1 MERRSFLRTTMG
13 VGIAGLLNVKPAFSS
28 QSESLFEGNNPKL
41 VDLKKLIPGP
51 VIIEQIDLLKN
62 GGDYFVRVTSKDG
75 NIGIVKGNDKIL
87 ETATLIKKLVTPAFK
102 KSDARDIEKLVEDM
116 FYNAS
121 AYKYSG
127 VPLWNGVGHVELAI
141 LDLLGQIAQKPVYDL
156 FGGAIRTEIP
166 VYMSSTRRDTTAE
179 KEIEWVSKR
188 VYETGAKAAK
198 MKIGGRMSRNADAY
212 PGRTER
218 LVKLARKTFGDDFI
232 LYMDSNGSYDV
243 PKAIEVGKFLQEYG
257 ISFYEEPVVWSDF
270 EGTKEVADALD
281 IPVAGGEQDS
291 SLYTFQWYIKH
302 KGLDIVQPDMFYNG
316 GIIRALKVAAFAN
329 QHGMKIVPH
338 SPKNDPAGGA
348 NLQFAAIVPNL
359 GPYQEFQAMPENPDS
374 WYTPYLEVKKGV
386 LKLPTAPGLGFQYDM
401 AFINSSEKL

>member
-1 MERRSFLRTTMG
+1 MERRTFLKTSAG
-13 VGIAGLLNVKPAFSS
+13 VGLAGLFAIEPVFAASTSFAL
-28 QSESLFEGNNPKL
+28 QGNNPQL

-51 VIIEQIDLLKN
+51 VIIDQIDLLKKD
-62 GGDYFVRVTSKDG
+62 GEYFVKVTSKDG
-75 NIGIVKGNDKIL
+75 DTGIVKGNEKIN
-87 ETATLIKKLVTPAFK
+87 ETAAMIKKLVNPAFK
-102 KSDARDIEKLVEDM
+102 KKDARDIETLIEDM
-116 FYNAS
+116 FYNPS
-121 AYKYSG
+121 AYKFTG
-127 VPLWNGVGHVELAI
+127 LPLWNGVGHVELAI
-141 LDLLGQIAQKPVYDL
+141 LDLLGQISRKPVYEL

-212 PGRTER
+212 PGRTET
-218 LVKLARKTFGDDFI
+218 LLKLARKTFGNDFV

-243 PKAIEVGKFLQEYG
+243 PKAIEVGKMLQDYK
-257 ISFYEEPVVWSDF
+257 IAFYEEPVVWSDF
-270 EGTKEVADALD
+270 EGTKAVADALD
-281 IPVAGGEQDS
+281 MPVAGGEQDCS
-291 SLYTFQWYIKH
+291 IHTFQWYIKH

-316 GIIRALKVAAFAN
+316 GILRALKVAAFAN

-359 GPYQEFQAMPENPDS
+359 GPYQEFQAMPLKSET
-374 WYTPYLEVKKGV
+374 WYSPYLEVKNGV
-386 LKLPTAPGLGFQYDM
+386 LKLPTGPGLGFQYDA
-401 AFINSSEKL
+401 AFINSADKL